1 MPEYNTVFY
10 AIFLSQVLLIS
21 VYVPRQLLSR
31 VRHVIEKYPPSTY
44 PKLYPV
50 PVNVVEKGLRTYRIV
65 NLPILLIGL
74 LLVLVGV
81 FSPSEEMLRWDSQS
95 VLMFYF
101 LLQVCPLMLV
111 ERSGFKYFRLMRK
124 ANSRTTRKAELHPR
138 RLFDFVSPTLVSMAI
153 FSYIVVILLVLYV
166 IRHPFPGFAGP
177 INIVMITAVNL
188 LFAGVV
194 VKNLYGKRGDPH
206 QAHADRLKG
215 IAIAVKM
222 MVVTSIVVN
231 VFLAIVFVLPALN
244 LRDLGDLFQMLFF
257 QLCVVI
263 GSRTLRIDNIDF
275 EVYKDDPL
283 VA

>member
-21 VYVPRQLLSR
+21 VYVPRKILSR
-31 VRHVIEKYPPSTY
+31 LRHVIEKYPPSTY

-50 PVNVVEKGLRTYRIV
+50 PVDVVEKGLRTYRIM
-65 NLPILLIGL
+65 NLPVLLIGL
-74 LLVLVGV
+74 LLALVGV

-153 FSYIVVILLVLYV
+153 FSYIVVILLVLYF

-177 INIVMITAVNL
+177 INIVMITAVNI
-188 LFAGVV
+188 LFAGIV

-206 QAHADRLKG
+206 QAHADRLRG

-222 MVVTSIVVN
+222 MVLTSIVVN

>member
-50 PVNVVEKGLRTYRIV
+50 PVNVVEKGLRTYRIM
-65 NLPILLIGL
+65 NLPILLIGM

-177 INIVMITAVNL
+177 INIVMITAVNI
-188 LFAGVV
+188 LFAGIV

-215 IAIAVKM
+215 IAIAEKM

-231 VFLAIVFVLPALN
+231 LFLAIVFVLPALN

>member
-21 VYVPRQLLSR
+21 VYVPRKILSR
-31 VRHVIEKYPPSTY
+31 LRHVIEKYPPSTY

-50 PVNVVEKGLRTYRIV
+50 PVDVVEKGLRTYRIM
-65 NLPILLIGL
+65 NLPVLLIGL
-74 LLVLVGV
+74 LLALVGV

-95 VLMFYF
+95 VLTFYF
-101 LLQVCPLMLV
+101 FLQVCPLFLV

-153 FSYIVVILLVLYV
+153 FSYIVVMLLVLYV

-177 INIVMITAVNL
+177 INIVMITALNL
-188 LFAGVV
+188 LFAGAVIRF
-194 VKNLYGKRGDPH
+194 LSGKKGNPH

-222 MVVTSIVVN
+222 MVLTSIAVN
-231 VFLAIVFVLPALN
+231 VFLAIVFVLPALG
-244 LRDLGDLFQMLFF
+244 LRNLGDLFQMLFF

-263 GSRTLRIDNIDF
+263 GSQALRIDNIDF
-275 EVYKDDPL
+275 EVYKEDSL

>member
-50 PVNVVEKGLRTYRIV
+50 PVNVVEKGLRTYRIM
-65 NLPILLIGL
+65 NLPILLIGM

-81 FSPSEEMLRWDSQS
+81 FSPSEEMLRWDSQT